1 MTPLLDVA
9 RCHAIAVRPGPL
21 PDAEWKALLAEIW
34 PFLERSVKRNRTMGS
49 LARSDDNVKDVM
61 TSVVERLSPSGGNAL
76 ANYKD
81 WCAEHEREDF
91 DDWLRIVVSFAIRD
105 WVRAAL
111 GRSQKAKDPE
121 LPSVKRLLNEFAASP
136 ASEDAFGA
144 ERPAYTLA
152 QTARQLL
159 TFARE
164 SLAPDQHRAL
174 SLWLD
179 DVDFGEIEGELGLAS
194 EDDAKKL
201 VRAALATL
209 RRRFAISSRAPRGP
223 SG

>member
-1 MTPLLDVA
+1 MTPLDVP
-9 RCHAIAVRPGPL
+9 RCHAIASQKGL
-21 PDAEWKALLAEIW
+21 ADAQWKELLAEIW

-49 LARSDDNVKDVM
+49 LARSDDNVRDVM
-61 TSVVERLSPSGGNAL
+61 TAVVGRLSPSGGNAL
-76 ANYKD
+76 ASYAE
-81 WCAEHEREDF
+81 WCAENERADF

-111 GRSQKAKDPE
+111 GRSSRTKDPE

-144 ERPAYTLA
+144 ERPQYTLA

-159 TFARE
+159 AFAKA
-164 SLAPDQHRAL
+164 SLTEPQHRAL

-179 DVDFGEIEGELGLAS
+179 DVDFGEIEGELGL
-194 EDDAKKL
+194 EDEESAKRL

-209 RRRFAISSRAPRGP
+209 RRKFAR
-223 SG
+223 

>member
-1 MTPLLDVA
+1 MSDLDVP
-9 RCHAIAVRPGPL
+9 RCHAIASTKGL
-21 PDAEWKALLAEIW
+21 SDAQWKELLAQIW

-49 LARSDDNVKDVM
+49 LARSDDNVRDVM
-61 TSVVERLSPSGGNAL
+61 TAVVERLSPSGGNAL
-76 ANYKD
+76 ASYAD
-81 WCAEHEREDF
+81 WCIENERADF

-111 GRSQKAKDPE
+111 GRSSKAKDPE

-136 ASEDAFGA
+136 ASEDVFGS
-144 ERPAYTLA
+144 ERPQYTLA

-159 TFARE
+159 AFARE
-164 SLAPDQHRAL
+164 SLSQDQHRAL

-179 DVDFGEIEGELGLAS
+179 DVDFGEIEGELGLAD
-194 EDDAKKL
+194 EDSAKKL
-201 VRAALATL
+201 VRAALAAL
-209 RRRFAISSRAPRGP
+209 RRRFATSSRAPRGP

>member
-1 MTPLLDVA
+1 MNALDVP
-9 RCHAIAVRPGPL
+9 RCHAIAVGAIT
-21 PDAEWKALLAEIW
+21 DSEWKALLAEIW
-34 PFLERSVKRNRTMGS
+34 PFLERSVSRNRTMGS

-61 TSVVERLSPSGGNAL
+61 TAVVERLSPSGGNAL
-76 ANYKD
+76 AKYKE
-81 WCAEHEREDF
+81 WSIEHERADF
-91 DDWLRIVVSFAIRD
+91 DDWLRIVVSFVIRD
-105 WVRAAL
+105 FVRATL
-111 GRSQKAKDPE
+111 GRNTKTRDPA
-121 LPSVKRLLNEFAASP
+121 LPSVKRLLNEFASSP

-144 ERPAYTLA
+144 ERPQLTLA

-164 SLAPDQHRAL
+164 SLSEPQHRAL
-174 SLWLD
+174 SMWLD
-179 DVDFGEIEGELGLAS
+179 DMDFGEIEGELGLDGEEA
-194 EDDAKKL
+194 AKKL